1 MRNGSGE
8 PGRGRSHRRLRL
20 GGAVVG
26 AVALAAALIPA
37 VASAAA
43 GGSQAAVAH
52 KVTRGTAEKLTRVG
66 TVNLGA
72 LSRAAAARRAGT
84 SAGTRIGPGHEVPQL
99 LPSSVKRNVSTAL
112 RHSAL
117 MPRAP
122 LRTTFNG
129 NVPGEIGFNGITTGT
144 NEQTMGF
151 DITPPDQGL
160 AAGTSSA
167 GPAVLQFLNASLQVF
182 RPSGTPLT
190 VPVSASSFFRLG
202 PCSATQFPLNCLSD
216 PRVYWDPQTRHWFI
230 TSFTFASF
238 VLGPTFPPSTQYVA
252 VSRTSN
258 ALGSYTIFKIPMGP
272 GFIDPADCPCVGDF
286 DMIGADRSG
295 FYLDVNEFGQTMFHG
310 TDLFAVSKSL
320 LISAARGGPVPP
332 VFLYQVPTL
341 ADPFGG
347 FRLAPS
353 VVTQG
358 SAAPNDE
365 YFVEADAN
373 TFSDTSLQVWALLG
387 TDSLNVASA
396 PPLVESNVA
405 TEGYSTPPPATQ
417 KAGPI
422 PFGNSLGFLAA
433 SPVDSGPGTMQ
444 QNTTFASGN
453 LYVQMGTGVNAGGGA
468 ANAGLACF
476 VLRPR
481 PGTSSVSVRNL
492 GNGYVHVNGMLIY
505 PSISVNARGHGYMG
519 FAIGGASRFP
529 GAAYI
534 RFDGALGAV
543 GPIHIAANGRTP
555 LDDFSCYPAAPT
567 CRYGDYS
574 AGTFFNGRLFFGTEY
589 VHTLT
594 NVAAGAQSNWAS
606 RVWSV
611 PSWG

>member
-1 MRNGSGE
+1 MQKEEHMRKRISAW
-8 PGRGRSHRRLRL
+8 RLA
-20 GGAVVG
+20 GGALLASG
-26 AVALAAALIPA
+26 LLAAAQATGNAQSAPVEQPQIEVTDTGPEEIGAAPASPAQPNPRPVVKPLFRPPTAAPRQPSIEMPKVPLINAVHPA
-37 VASAAA
+37 VSSCTTCAGSHLGLASNDNVK
-43 GGSQAAVAH
+43 Q
-52 KVTRGTAEKLTRVG
+52 
-66 TVNLGA
+66 
-72 LSRAAAARRAGT
+72 
-84 SAGTRIGPGHEVPQL
+84 IGYDGEV
-99 LPSSVKRNVSTAL
+99 
-112 RHSAL
+112 
-117 MPRAP
+117 
-122 LRTTFNG
+122 
-129 NVPGEIGFNGITTGT
+129 
-144 NEQTMGF
+144 
-151 DITPPDQGL
+151 TPPDQGL

-468 ANAGLACF
+468 ANAGLAWF